1 MCIRDRSFS
10 LEFKCIEKE
19 EDVLC
24 LKGLTC
30 RSVELNHRLKCFGYI
45 FKEDKKPRRINGLMV
60 KALGV
65 PHFFMENLRRGEDY
79 IDKHG
84 KLNENSNLTL
94 EPKKSHTYA
103 FCSDNRIKSE
113 FSKKLKGVSILYHEA
128 TFLHEELSRAKKTFH
143 STAKEAAILAKEINP
158 DLLILGHYS
167 ARYTSVEPLLEE
179 AELIFNRTKAAQEKS
194 VFDFSKI

>member
-1 MCIRDRSFS
+1 
-10 LEFKCIEKE
+10 
-19 EDVLC
+19 
-24 LKGLTC
+24 
-30 RSVELNHRLKCFGYI
+30 
-45 FKEDKKPRRINGLMV
+45 
-60 KALGV
+60 
-65 PHFFMENLRRGEDY
+65 MENIRRGEDY

-84 KLNENSNLTL
+84 KLNKNSNLTL

-179 AELIFNRTKAAQEKS
+179 AELIFKRTKAAQEKS